1 MVSWRTALES
11 NGTYSC
17 KHCTVGETAN
27 KGSTW
32 FNPDE
37 AETSLPLSNKPFKE
51 ESTTGQIEGSR
62 ERVNTADG
70 DDKVPWLL

>member
-1 MVSWRTALES
+1 MEHTP
-11 NGTYSC
+11 
-17 KHCTVGETAN
+17 AN
-27 KGSTW
+27 IAPLARPLIRDQLR